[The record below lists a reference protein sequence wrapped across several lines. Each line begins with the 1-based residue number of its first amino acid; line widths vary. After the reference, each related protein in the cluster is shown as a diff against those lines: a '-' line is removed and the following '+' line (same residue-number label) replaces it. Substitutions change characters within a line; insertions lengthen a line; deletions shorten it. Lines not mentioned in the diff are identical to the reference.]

1 MILDTNVLVYCVGQD
16 HPLRAPARRLVL
28 AIEEGLLE
36 ATTSVLV
43 IQEFTYV
50 YARRRSVAEAVSL
63 ARNWTALLAP
73 LVDVRSDDIDLALT
87 LVERASLKPSDALIA
102 TAALRT
108 GRSLVSADRDLV
120 AVANLD
126 VVYPDD
132 DGIRS
137 LLAGTPGGGTA

>member
-73 LVDVRSDDIDLALT
+73 LVDVRSDDIDPALT
-87 LVERASLKPSDALIA
+87 LAERASLKPSDALIA

-108 GRSLVSADRDLV
+108 GRSLVSADRDLA

-132 DGIRS
+132 DGIRP